1 MKGLGVLVV
10 GVLALT
16 LVALPI
22 HAQSFQPKNNADIE
36 RIIDSMTV
44 KEKVG
49 QLLLIGFSGKEV
61 TPHIRRW
68 VKRRKVGG
76 VAIFARNI
84 ESTEQIARF
93 TRGIQS
99 LTRRSIPAFI
109 SLDQEGGNVV
119 RLKDGA
125 TVLPGNMAL
134 GATRS
139 TALSYVAGQALG
151 TDLKRLGFNMNLAP
165 VLDVNSNPRN
175 PVIGIRSYGERPEL
189 VGALG
194 TWFVRGQQEAGV
206 TGVAKHFPG
215 HGDTHADSHF
225 AMPSISTDLDRLR
238 RLELVPFERAIAAGL
253 DAVMTA
259 HIALPKVAEEPN
271 LPATLSYKILTEELR
286 ERMGFQGIVIT
297 DGLEMRGIVERYG
310 AGTAAVRAILAGA
323 DMAMILW
330 TNRKKEEVYASL
342 LRAVERGTI
351 GMQRLDESVRRILRV
366 KLRRGIFDRELPPL
380 RTVLRDG
387 NRNKVH
393 RRVAERIATESITL
407 VRNHGDM
414 LPLRPVRY
422 RKVVVMSPSGE
433 FANAMVKPK
442 FTRVFR
448 VPYRPSRARRS
459 TAVKRIVKEAQNADA
474 LVMVAVNRYHI
485 WMIKEVTRQL
495 PHVPVTV
502 VSFASPYY
510 LESMPDVDGYVCT
523 YSYQKASQR
532 AAANAILGKSGMT
545 GRLPVTIP
553 GFYHYGH
560 RANHPVTL
568 SRQFPQLSLHEAALL
583 R

>member
-1 MKGLGVLVV
+1 MRLGRATI
-10 GVLALT
+10 ALW
-16 LVALPI
+16 LIIVCALPA
-22 HAQSFQPKNNADIE
+22 HARSANNPDPDIDQ
-36 RIIDSMTV
+36 IIEDMTLE
-44 KEKVG
+44 EKVG
-49 QLLLIGFSGKEV
+49 QLLMIGFSGKQV

-68 VKRRKVGG
+68 VQRRKVGG

-99 LTRRSIPAFI
+99 LTHDGVPVFI

-119 RLKDGA
+119 RIKDGA

-139 TALSYVAGQALG
+139 TTLAYVAGQALG
-151 TDLKRLGFNMNLAP
+151 TDLRRLGFNMNLAP

-175 PVIGIRSYGERPEL
+175 PVIGIRSYGEKPQL

-194 TWFVRGQQEAGV
+194 AWFVRGQQEAGIA
-206 TGVAKHFPG
+206 GVAKHFPG
-215 HGDTHADSHF
+215 HGDTQADSHF
-225 AMPSISTDLDRLR
+225 AMPSISTSIERLR
-238 RLELVPFERAIAAGL
+238 SLELLPFERAIAAGL

-259 HIALPKVAEEPN
+259 HIALPKIVEKPN
-271 LPATLSYKILTEELR
+271 LPATLSYRILTEELR
-286 ERMGFQGIVIT
+286 ERMGFEGIVIT
-297 DGLEMRGIVERYG
+297 DGLEMQGIVEQFG
-310 AGTAAVRAILAGA
+310 SGVAAVRAIQAGA

-330 TNRKKEEVYASL
+330 TNKKKEEVYRSL
-342 LRAVERGTI
+342 IRAVQRGTI
-351 GMQRLDESVRRILRV
+351 SMGRLEQSVRRILRV
-366 KLRRGIFDRELPPL
+366 KQKRGLFSRDLPPL
-380 RTVLRDG
+380 RQVLQNG

-393 RRVAERIATESITL
+393 NQIAERIAAESVTL

-414 LPLRPVRY
+414 LPLRSVRY
-422 RKVVVMSPSGE
+422 RKVVVMAPSGR
-433 FANAMVKPK
+433 FASTMAQPDY
-442 FTRVFR
+442 TRVVR
-448 VPYRPSRARRS
+448 VPYVPSRARRR
-459 TAVKRIVKEAQNADA
+459 ADVRKIVNEARRADA

-485 WMIKEVTRQL
+485 GMIREVTRQL

-510 LESMPDVDGYVCT
+510 LENLPNVDAYVCT
-523 YSYQKASQR
+523 YSYQRASQ
-532 AAANAILGKSGMT
+532 AAAARAILGGAPMT

-553 GFYHYGH
+553 GYYRYGH
-560 RANHPVTL
+560 RANQPL
-568 SRQFPQLSLHEAALL
+568 ALNKRFGELSLHEAALL

>member
-1 MKGLGVLVV
+1 MRYLGAW
-10 GVLALT
+10 GVLALAWM
-16 LVALPI
+16 LCASPAYGKL
-22 HAQSFQPKNNADIE
+22 QPQDNNDIE
-36 RIIDSMTV
+36 RIIDSMTLE
-44 KEKVG
+44 EKVG
-49 QLLLIGFSGKEV
+49 QLLLIGFSGKKV
-61 TPHIRRW
+61 TSHIRRW
-68 VKRRKVGG
+68 VGERKVGG

-84 ESTEQIARF
+84 ESTGQIARF

-99 LTRRSIPAFI
+99 LTRKSVPVFV

-165 VLDVNSNPRN
+165 VLDVNSNPKN
-175 PVIGIRSYGERPEL
+175 PVIGIRSYGEKPEL

-225 AMPSISTDLDRLR
+225 AMPSISTDVNRLR
-238 RLELVPFERAIAAGL
+238 NIELKPFQRAIDAGL

-259 HIALPKVAEEPN
+259 HIALPKVAEEPD
-271 LPATLSYKILTEELR
+271 LPATLSYRILTEELR
-286 ERMGFQGIVIT
+286 ERMGFKGIVIT
-297 DGLEMRGIVERYG
+297 DGLEMQGIIEKYG
-310 AGTAAVRAILAGA
+310 AGTAAVQAVLAGA

-330 TNRKKEEVYASL
+330 TNRKKEEVYRSL
-342 LRAVERGTI
+342 IRAVERGTI
-351 GMQRLDESVRRILRV
+351 SMERLDQSVRRILRV
-366 KLRRGIFDRELPPL
+366 KLKRGIFKRDTPPL
-380 RTVLRDG
+380 RAVLRDG
-387 NRNKVH
+387 NRNKLH
-393 RRVAERIATESITL
+393 SKIADRIATESVTL

-414 LPLRPVRY
+414 LPLRSVRY

-433 FANAMVKPK
+433 FASAMAKPR
-442 FTRVFR
+442 FTKVFR
-448 VPYRPSRARRS
+448 VPYRPSRARRAS
-459 TAVKRIVKEAQNADA
+459 EVRRLVAEGRDADA

-485 WMIKEVTRQL
+485 NMIKEVTRQL

-510 LESMPDVDGYVCT
+510 LENMPDVDGYICT
-523 YSYQKASQR
+523 YGYQKASQR
-532 AAANAILGKSGMT
+532 AAAKAVLGGAAMT

-553 GFYHYGH
+553 NFYNYGH
-560 RANHPVTL
+560 RANQPLAL
-568 SRQFPQLSLHEAALL
+568 SRRYPQLSLHEAALL

>member
-1 MKGLGVLVV
+1 MKTGFTLAVL
-10 GVLALT
+10 LMSTSLSAKPL
-16 LVALPI
+16 LPETN
-22 HAQSFQPKNNADIE
+22 QDLE
-36 RIIDSMTV
+36 TIIDAMSIE
-44 KEKVG
+44 EKVG
-49 QLLLIGFSGKEV
+49 QLLLIGFSGKQV
-61 TPHIRRW
+61 TPHIKRW
-68 VKRRKVGG
+68 VGDRKVGG

-99 LTRRSIPAFI
+99 LTRRSVPAFI
-109 SLDQEGGNVV
+109 SLDQEGGNVI

-175 PVIGIRSYGERPEL
+175 PVIGIRSYGEKPEL

-215 HGDTHADSHF
+215 HGDTQSDSHF
-225 AMPSISTDLDRLR
+225 AMPSIPTNIERLR
-238 RLELVPFERAIAAGL
+238 NLELVPFERAIAAGL

-286 ERMGFQGIVIT
+286 ERMGFEGIVIT
-297 DGLEMRGIVERYG
+297 DGLEMQGIVEQYG

-330 TNRKKEEVYASL
+330 TNSKKEEVY
-342 LRAVERGTI
+342 RALIQAVKRGTI
-351 GMQRLDESVRRILRV
+351 TMDRLDQSVRRILRV
-366 KLRRGIFDRELPPL
+366 KLKRDLFKRDLPSL
-380 RTVLRDG
+380 RSVIRDG

-407 VRNHGDM
+407 VRNHGDV
-414 LPLRPVRY
+414 LPLRSVRY

-433 FANAMVKPK
+433 FANTMAKPK
-442 FTRVFR
+442 FTKVFR

-459 TAVKRIVKEAQNADA
+459 AEVKRMVREGKNADA

-485 WMIKEVTRQL
+485 TMIKEVTRQL

-523 YSYQKASQR
+523 YSYQKAAQR
-532 AAANAILGKSGMT
+532 AAAKAILGKSAMT

-553 GFYHYGH
+553 GFYEYGH
-560 RANHPVTL
+560 RANHPMTL